1 MKNFSYNLLSVEI
14 AEDIDSDLMRAKVF
28 ACHEG
33 INGNGTEF
41 TRQTLQ
47 ECYKSLI
54 DKTVVIVLDCDN
66 LPSGHGYDFITHK
79 FDEKAR
85 KHIGHITD
93 AYPCVVTEDN
103 KIIRLKD
110 GDLALIEDGNIPN
123 GEYRIIC
130 ELVLNKQYEPEL
142 CQTLLELHSKGQLLF
157 SMECLADYTVGNDGI
172 KHCTNIHFTGLCI
185 VKRPAFANSYS
196 IEIGEQKGD
205 FTLEFEKMY
214 KEATERLEN
223 LVAEKTELQTEY
235 DKVVAEKDT
244 VETTLREE
252 VCKLKTDIAEL
263 EAQVKALEVYKEKV
277 ENAEKLEL
285 GKTRK
290 EKLAKYG
297 DVVESEQE
305 LAELTQEDYLNKLEC
320 AVDNYDPK
328 VSLLSGS
335 SSVAIETASVCENKD
350 EKTQLLNIL
359 SVLAQK

>member
-1 MKNFSYNLLSVEI
+1 MKNFSYNLPCVEI
-14 AEDIDSDLMRAKVF
+14 AEDTNNDLMRAKVF

-47 ECYKSLI
+47 RCYKSLI

-66 LPSGHGYDFITHK
+66 LPSGHGYDFIAHK

-110 GDLALIEDGNIPN
+110 GDLAQIEDGNIPN

-130 ELVLNKQYEPEL
+130 ELVLNKQYEPQL
-142 CQTLLELHSKGQLLF
+142 CRTLLELHSKNQLNF
-157 SMECLADYTVGNDGI
+157 SMECLADYVVSEDGI

-205 FTLEFEKMY
+205 NTLEFEKMY
-214 KEATERLEN
+214 KEATERIEK
-223 LVAEKTELQTEY
+223 LVAEKNKLQNDF
-235 DKVVAEKDT
+235 DKIVLEKENS
-244 VETTLREE
+244 ETNLREE
-252 VCKLKTDIAEL
+252 ICQLKTNVAEL
-263 EAQVKALEVYKEKV
+263 EAQTNLLKTYKEKV
-277 ENAEKLEL
+277 ENAEKLEI
-285 GKTRK
+285 GKNRK

-297 DVVESEQE
+297 KVVESEQE
-305 LAELTQEDYLNKLEC
+305 LAELSQEDYLNKLES
-320 AVDNYDPK
+320 AVDNYNPS
-328 VSLLSGS
+328 VNLLSNANS
-335 SSVAIETASVCENKD
+335 IAIENASVCENRD
-350 EKTQLLNIL
+350 EKEQLLNIL
-359 SVLAQK
+359 SALAQK